1 MLATDFCRA
10 GFSRPVQRRPLRQ
23 LARVCWS
30 PGLLVSGLV
39 LTIDFEPC
47 EAASHHVGSLTQI
60 PPEPLTVPGSSSS
73 RSIHAGLD
81 LEHHQAGFD
90 VALPPMPTYPNL
102 PSSAPDLR
110 SHVPEDLARY
120 ATGRRPLSN
129 TPKLMRPTSSLGSH
143 AEPTK
148 ALLRARPH
156 GSRMG
161 AVVVGRGT
169 AHLSS
174 RNRARAGQL
183 TGSLCPPA
191 RCWRCSRVS
200 LLTSNLTLHIC
211 YFALPPFHTDC
222 RTGRQN
228 IVGFA

>member
-1 MLATDFCRA
+1 MWPF
-10 GFSRPVQRRPLRQ
+10 
-23 LARVCWS
+23 
-30 PGLLVSGLV
+30 
-39 LTIDFEPC
+39 
-47 EAASHHVGSLTQI
+47 
-60 PPEPLTVPGSSSS
+60 
-73 RSIHAGLD
+73 
-81 LEHHQAGFD
+81 
-90 VALPPMPTYPNL
+90 PPMPTYPNL
-102 PSSAPDLR
+102 PSCPRSAV
-110 SHVPEDLARY
+110 HVPEDLARY
-120 ATGRRPLSN
+120 ATGRPPLSN

-161 AVVVGRGT
+161 AMVVGRGT
-169 AHLSS
+169 AHSSS

-191 RCWRCSRVS
+191 RCWRCGRVS

-228 IVGFA
+228 IVGFACIKTSCCGPCCIDSELLRLTWASRAYRQRTHSRLQTRPGLYIPILRCPSQR

>member
-1 MLATDFCRA
+1 
-10 GFSRPVQRRPLRQ
+10 
-23 LARVCWS
+23 
-30 PGLLVSGLV
+30 
-39 LTIDFEPC
+39 
-47 EAASHHVGSLTQI
+47 
-60 PPEPLTVPGSSSS
+60 
-73 RSIHAGLD
+73 
-81 LEHHQAGFD
+81 
-90 VALPPMPTYPNL
+90 MPTYPNL

-120 ATGRRPLSN
+120 ATGRPPLSN
-129 TPKLMRPTSSLGSH
+129 TPKLMRPTSSLRSH

-148 ALLRARPH
+148 ALLTARPH

-169 AHLSS
+169 AHPSS

-211 YFALPPFHTDC
+211 HFALPPLPYRLPHGTAKYRGVCVGIKTSCCGPCCIDSEPLRLTWASRAYRQ
-222 RTGRQN
+222 RTHSRLQTRPGLYIPILRCPSQR
-228 IVGFA
+228 